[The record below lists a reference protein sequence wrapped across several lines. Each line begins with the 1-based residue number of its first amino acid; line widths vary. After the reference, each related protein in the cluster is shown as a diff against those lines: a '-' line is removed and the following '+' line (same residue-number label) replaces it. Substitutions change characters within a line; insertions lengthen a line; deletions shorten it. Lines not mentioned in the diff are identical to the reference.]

1 MLLDRASSDI
11 ILFVAEKTKM
21 EKGKR
26 LPLHNFHRWW
36 SRRFVAIYRFLLSSY
51 LFSEESAVKDAI
63 IDPYLMRKRAR
74 GKTFVEPFAGG
85 GTGLAEA
92 ALAGWSVYGID
103 VNPIATCISRAST
116 YIVTR
121 GLPKSYYN
129 LAIEVLDKA
138 LEEVQDFWTFEGKLI
153 SYIFVSRDKAPTWI
167 STKSVNCQ
175 RNFVVMCPK
184 CYSIFETPEIAPKCN
199 LCGHEFQVSMKGTIH
214 LSNSLPESAPK
225 WKAFAIE
232 LRNPKEKWKKE
243 YISIK
248 DNEDVINWFEETN
261 EKLEEVTQEIIHLLS
276 SDINVVE
283 GKRLIREAGIKKL
296 YQLFT
301 KRQLIAFKS
310 FSLKARDF
318 AKTKK
323 ELLLLGLALSEA
335 TKASSLASKWH
346 PPIGEP
352 VPAAAM
358 KTYWIPSYTVEANP
372 LAHVPNTLRPL
383 GRNTI
388 ASALRAQLKAY
399 EFIEKN
405 GGISKTQVRIINDD
419 AEKAR
424 LPNKIDLA
432 VVDPPY
438 MDCVKSYASL
448 SLIHYVALKIFDSL
462 TGTKFVSN
470 TDLKD
475 VELKEIP
482 RNRKGYENKLCKI
495 FSRISERM
503 SKNSRM
509 VLMYNRLSVEDWIPP
524 LKAAKRA
531 NLYPTAIYWIPG
543 ETPGSLARS
552 KLRGIYLIVLK
563 KLKSDKSK
571 SDELNIIFEDVI
583 NEIGEIF
590 SINHEAEYKSFSSL
604 LQALNFVY
612 SISI

>member
-1 MLLDRASSDI
+1 LLLDRASSDI
-11 ILFVAEKTKM
+11 ILFVAEKTKV
-21 EKGKR
+21 EKGRR
-26 LPLHNFHRWW
+26 LPLHSFHRWW

-51 LFSEESAVKDAI
+51 LFSEESTVEDAI
-63 IDPYLMRKRAR
+63 INPYLMRKYAR

-92 ALAGWSVYGID
+92 ALAGWLVYGVDI
-103 VNPIATCISRAST
+103 NPVATCISRAST
-116 YIVTR
+116 YIVTK
-121 GLPKSYYN
+121 GLPRNYYN
-129 LAIEVLDKA
+129 LAVKVLDKA
-138 LEEVQDFWTFEGKLI
+138 LEEVQDFWTFDGKQI
-153 SYIFVSRDKAPTWI
+153 SYIFVSRERAPTWI
-167 STKSVNCQ
+167 STKSVSGQ
-175 RNFVVMCPK
+175 RTFVVMCPK
-184 CYSIFETPEIAPKCN
+184 CYSIFETSEMMPKCD
-199 LCGHEFQVSMKGTIH
+199 LCGHEFQVSMKGTVH
-214 LSNSLPESAPK
+214 LPNSFPESAPK

-243 YISIK
+243 YISVK
-248 DNEDVINWFEETN
+248 DNEEVISWFEDRN
-261 EKLEEVTQEIIHLLS
+261 EKLEEVAQEVIHLLS
-276 SDINVVE
+276 SDISVVE
-283 GKRLIREAGIKKL
+283 GRRLLREAGIKKL

-310 FSLKARDF
+310 FSLKARRF

-323 ELLLLGLALSEA
+323 ELLFLGLALSEA

-352 VPAAAM
+352 VPAAAI

-372 LAHVPNTLRPL
+372 LAHVPSTLKPL

-399 EFIEKN
+399 EFTKEN
-405 GGISKTQVRIINDD
+405 GGVSKTQVRIINDD

-424 LPNKIDLA
+424 LPNKINLA

-438 MDCVKSYASL
+438 MDCVRSYASL
-448 SLIHYVALKIFDSL
+448 SLIHYAALKMFDSL
-462 TGTKFVSN
+462 TGTRFVSC

-495 FSRISERM
+495 FSKISERM

-524 LKAAKRA
+524 LRAAKRA

-543 ETPGSLARS
+543 ESPGSLARS
-552 KLRGIYLIVLK
+552 KLRGIYLIVLR
-563 KLKSDKSK
+563 KSDKSK
-571 SDELNIIFEDVI
+571 LNKLNIVFEDVI
-583 NEIGEIF
+583 NEVSETF
-590 SINHEAEYKSFSSL
+590 SINCEAEYKSFFSL
-604 LQALNFVY
+604 LQALKLIY
-612 SISI
+612 